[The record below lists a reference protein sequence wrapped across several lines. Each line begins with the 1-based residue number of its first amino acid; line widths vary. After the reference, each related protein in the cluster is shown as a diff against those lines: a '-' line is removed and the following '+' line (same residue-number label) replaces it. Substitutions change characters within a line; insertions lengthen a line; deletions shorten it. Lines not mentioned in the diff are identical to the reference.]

1 MAANAT
7 PVNQWQS
14 KNPLW
19 FIVPFVASVVV
30 LFSGHPGWAILLYI
44 VSLVAA
50 AVAHPDMPFKRTA
63 VCVIIAVPV
72 LTVLFV
78 ILFLLAFGEQVVEY
92 DPTLVQ

>member
-1 MAANAT
+1 MDSSAT
-7 PVNQWQS
+7 PANQRQS

-19 FIVPFVASVVV
+19 FIVPFVASIVV

-63 VCVIIAVPV
+63 VCVIIAIPA
-72 LTVLFV
+72 LFSLFV
-78 ILFLLAFGEQVVEY
+78 LLFLMSAG
-92 DPTLVQ
+92 VQTT

>member
-1 MAANAT
+1 MSSEPAPAI
-7 PVNQWQS
+7 QWQS

-19 FIVPFVASVVV
+19 FIVPFVASIVV

-63 VCVIIAVPV
+63 VCVIIAIP
-72 LTVLFV
+72 LLFGLFV
-78 ILFLLAFGEQVVEY
+78 LLFLTPAG
-92 DPTLVQ
+92 VQTT